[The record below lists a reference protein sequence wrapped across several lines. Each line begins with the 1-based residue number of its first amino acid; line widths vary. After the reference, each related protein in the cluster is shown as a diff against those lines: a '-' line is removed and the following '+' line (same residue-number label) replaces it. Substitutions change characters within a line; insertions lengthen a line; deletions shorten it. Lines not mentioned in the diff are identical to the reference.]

1 MPDDN
6 PALGGTEA
14 PSVPA
19 DQLAQLLVEET
30 IEDAAAEIRGY
41 QPHKVDFGYKT
52 ADGDPRKVTIG
63 KLPGDKFAGGLARF
77 AGQLAPAITIVWKQ
91 HQQGGSML
99 DVAVQLIQALAEGA
113 PDAVIWLADNASN
126 LRDVDPDP
134 AWDVIMLVAADA
146 ILQNFMKNGAVRVF
160 FGVGQSAVLSAA
172 AETAAAQP
180 PTPPTAASG

>member
-1 MPDDN
+1 
-6 PALGGTEA
+6 
-14 PSVPA
+14 
-19 DQLAQLLVEET
+19 
-30 IEDAAAEIRGY
+30 
-41 QPHKVDFGYKT
+41 
-52 ADGDPRKVTIG
+52 
-63 KLPGDKFAGGLARF
+63 
-77 AGQLAPAITIVWKQ
+77 
-91 HQQGGSML
+91 ML

-113 PDAVIWLADNASN
+113 PEAVIWLADNASN